1 MIRPILTASVVAG
14 LIAILKKTGNVS
26 ELISFCLTK
35 DNTLIG
41 TVVINILIVIIFA
54 EMYLALD
61 NSGEEGEH
69 FGFKDPLDAYYF
81 STVTSSSVGYGD
93 LLPSSRKAKMLTIVH
108 ILTMFFIVLPIILR
122 ALEPGN

>member
-1 MIRPILTASVVAG
+1 
-14 LIAILKKTGNVS
+14 
-26 ELISFCLTK
+26 
-35 DNTLIG
+35 
-41 TVVINILIVIIFA
+41 LIVIIFA

-61 NSGEEGEH
+61 NSGEH